1 MTKTKKKNTVYFVQ
15 LALLTAVL
23 ALFAFT
29 PLGKLKI
36 TPGVCAT
43 LAHIP
48 VIIGAIVLGKWAG
61 LYLGSMFGLFSFI
74 DWTFMNPGDP
84 YAPIFTPFAENAV
97 MGSSLWSLVIVFVPR
112 ALFGLL
118 TALIFSAFEK
128 HTKLNNKVSATLSAI
143 IGTVL
148 HSLMV
153 LSLTYFIFGSVYSK
167 GKHLA
172 AFIIAWAGV
181 NCLLEIAVAAVVSAA
196 LAVPLRKITEA

>member
-29 PLGKLKI
+29 PLGTLKI
-36 TPGVCAT
+36 TPGVSAT

-74 DWTFMNPGDP
+74 VWTFIYPGDP
-84 YAPIFTPFAENAV
+84 MAPIFTPFAENAV

-118 TALIFSAFEK
+118 TAIIYSFFEK
-128 HTKLNNKVSATLSAI
+128 RVKMNCTFAATLSAI
-143 IGTVL
+143 SGTVL
-148 HSLMV
+148 HSAMV
-153 LSLTYFIFGSVYSK
+153 LSLIYFIFGSVYSE
-167 GKHLA
+167 GKHFV

-181 NCLLEIAVAAVVSAA
+181 NCLLEIAVAAIVSAA
-196 LAVPLRKITEA
+196 LTVPLKKISEA